1 MGRMRIQ
8 IRGQTAF
15 GIAGESFWKGTYCM
29 KRFIFLLASALL
41 IARTAAF
48 GEGISRSPEGLI
60 QVEGQKFGIAFWEQN
75 WKTSAS
81 QLFKP
86 EIATF
91 PGEEGIRTPEGIR
104 RDGTFR
110 ISDRYEFHLAE
121 TFLQTTPEKLQLH
134 FTLTSETGIPSAI
147 ICWHTLVPDNLYV
160 KAPALYNGKPIPCE
174 RKKQLVQCRSAGNDS
189 LTLNLKQGRLV
200 ITGTFNLTVRR
211 NEWGFMEVRLS
222 FSHPWGKI
230 RRSELKVSLNYTP
243 YASHP
248 INLRQAVNMGFRDEF
263 PDDGKGGWTDQG
275 PQNDLSAMTPGTQNM
290 GGVPFDI
297 IDPVSNRGRS
307 CLAMRGT
314 HRPGFLE
321 KARITIPGVA
331 GKYLYLLNAMA
342 WLPGGKKIRCGAVR
356 IGYEDGTEQMQE
368 LAAGVDT
375 ADFWNPSNLKNGT
388 VVWKNSNGEANIGL
402 YATRIPLRDGKKVV
416 SLEFLSRGQVW
427 MIPAAT
433 ISDRE
438 MEQKNT
444 IIRTVIRADKH
455 WKGVSFGYQTLPGS
469 VADLSFLV
477 QPGAPAGKYGFLKC
491 RGDQFEFEKRPG
503 VPVRFWGKCMGFRT
517 LFQSEEQTLAMLDEE
532 AALGTNAIRLH
543 HFDNSLTYGKFERG
557 SFHPEYLRKLDF
569 LVAEAKKRGIYIT
582 LDLFTYRHYDVMKKL
597 GNPSMT
603 DYKVLCYFD
612 KKAQNGLLGFA
623 EELFLHVNP
632 YTGKAWKDEPAII
645 TLNLINEGTLP
656 ALLPRTGKRVRE
668 LVDKA
673 FQKYAAER
681 KITLTDLNRGEVHAE
696 FLADAGK
703 RFFHDVKEKLNKLGV
718 KVLFSD
724 QNFAQTALDT
734 RNVYDYV
741 DSHFYFCHPV
751 SLSGRN
757 ASPTFYGSASP
768 IRGYSAGLRNIAL
781 TRILGKPMTITE
793 WNYCWPNPHFFEG
806 PFLTGVYAALQDY
819 NGLWFLSSAFERA
832 KEGTLSA
839 FNSSNNA
846 VMRLALRA
854 GALLYLRG
862 DVKPSVRTI
871 AATVEG
877 GKKVGS
883 FLQLVSKFGIRHP
896 PYPQE
901 GVLLASPDEKIS
913 HPAPVTGRNPE
924 EFLQKLKQMKVMDDN
939 ALSLKRKTALS
950 DTGEL
955 FLDAANEIFTVVT
968 KQSEVLLLPGKREA
982 KGDVLRVRNGS
993 AHAAFHAAALDRHPL
1008 SGSGR
1013 IMILHLTN
1021 LSNEGTVFL
1030 NADQS
1035 ILEKQGTSRQ
1045 VLYRNKAEIELAVTG
1060 KAYTLFACDPNGKRL
1075 FQVPFRKT
1083 KDTLSFTAD
1092 NDAGS
1097 GILLYELIRKTN

>member
-1 MGRMRIQ
+1 MWRKEDPMKHVILLLTS
-8 IRGQTAF
+8 ILCFSLTA
-15 GIAGESFWKGTYCM
+15 S
-29 KRFIFLLASALL
+29 
-41 IARTAAF
+41 
-48 GEGISRSPEGLI
+48 GEGITRSPEGLI
-60 QVEGQKFGIAFWEQN
+60 QVEDQKFGIAFWEQN

-86 EIATF
+86 EIVTF
-91 PGEEGIRTPEGIR
+91 PGEEGIKTPEGIR
-104 RDGTFR
+104 RDGIFR

-121 TFLQTTPEKLQLH
+121 TFLPASQEELKVH
-134 FTLTSETGIPSAI
+134 FTLTSETGVPSAI
-147 ICWHTLVPDNLYV
+147 LCWHTLVPDALYA
-160 KAPALYNGKPIPCE
+160 KAPAIYNGKAIPCE
-174 RKKQLVQCRSAGNDS
+174 RKKQLVQCKSAGNDS

-200 ITGTFNLTVRR
+200 ITGTFQLTVRR
-211 NEWGFMEVRLS
+211 NEWGFTELRLS

-230 RRSELKVSLNYTP
+230 RRSELKVRLNYAP

-275 PQNDLSAMTPGTQNM
+275 PQNDLSAMTLGTQNM
-290 GGVPFDI
+290 GGVPFNI
-297 IDPVSNRGRS
+297 IDPASNRGRS
-307 CLAMRGT
+307 CLAIRGT
-314 HRPGFLE
+314 HRPYFLE
-321 KARITIPGVA
+321 KAQVSVPGVA
-331 GKYLYLLNAMA
+331 GRYLYLLNAMA

-368 LAAGVDT
+368 LTSGVDT

-402 YATRIPLRDGKKVV
+402 YATKIPLREGKKVV
-416 SLEFLSRGQVW
+416 SLEFLSRGEVW

-438 MEQKNT
+438 IEQKNT
-444 IIRTVIRADKH
+444 LIRTVIRADKH

-477 QPGAPAGKYGFLKC
+477 RPGAPAGKYGFLKC

-517 LFQSEEQTLAMLDEE
+517 LFQSGDQTLAMLDEE

-543 HFDNSLTYGKFERG
+543 HFDNSLTHGKRKRG
-557 SFHPEYLRKLDF
+557 TFHPENLRKLDF

-582 LDLFTYRHYDVMKKL
+582 LDLFTYRHYDVMEKL

-612 KKAQNGLLGFA
+612 EQARAGLLGFA

-632 YTGKAWKDEPAII
+632 YTGTAWKDEPAII

-681 KITLTDLNRGEVHAE
+681 NITLTAQNRGEVHAG

-703 RFFHDVKEKLNKLGV
+703 RFFHEVKGKLKKLGV

-751 SLSGRN
+751 SLSGGN
-757 ASPTFYGSASP
+757 APPTFYGSRSP
-768 IRGYSAGLRNIAL
+768 IRGYSAGLRDIAL
-781 TRILGKPMTITE
+781 TRIIGKPMTITE

-806 PFLTGVYAALQDY
+806 PFLTGAYAALQGY

-832 KEGTLSA
+832 KEGTLSE

-854 GALLYLRG
+854 GALLYLRE
-862 DVKPSVRTI
+862 DVKPSLRTI

-877 GKKVGS
+877 GKKAGS

-896 PYPQE
+896 PYPRE

-913 HPAPVTGRNPE
+913 HPSSVTGKNLE
-924 EFLQKLKQMKVMDDN
+924 EFLQKLKQKKVIGEN

-968 KQSEVLLLPGKREA
+968 QRAEVLLLPKKREA
-982 KGDVLRVRNGS
+982 KGSILHVRNGS
-993 AHAAFHAAALDRHPL
+993 AHAAFYAGSLDGLPL
-1008 SGSGR
+1008 PRSGR

-1021 LSNEGTVFL
+1021 LSNEGTVFR

-1045 VLYRNKAEIELAVTG
+1045 LLYRNKAEIELAVTG
-1060 KAYTLFACDPNGKRL
+1060 NAYTLFACDPNGKRL
-1075 FQVPFRKT
+1075 FQIPFRKT
-1083 KDTLSFTAD
+1083 EKTLSFTAD

>member
-1 MGRMRIQ
+1 
-8 IRGQTAF
+8 
-15 GIAGESFWKGTYCM
+15 M
-29 KRFIFLLASALL
+29 KRFFFLLASALL
-41 IARTAAF
+41 IAQTAVF

-211 NEWGFMEVRLS
+211 NEWGFTEVRLS

-444 IIRTVIRADKH
+444 IIRTVIRSDKH

-681 KITLTDLNRGEVHAE
+681 KITLTDQNRGEVHAE

-806 PFLTGVYAALQDY
+806 PFLTGAYAALQDY

-1060 KAYTLFACDPNGKRL
+1060 KVYTLFACDPNGKRL

>member
-1 MGRMRIQ
+1 MGRIRIR
-8 IRGQTAF
+8 IRGQTVS

-29 KRFIFLLASALL
+29 KRLIFLLASALL
-41 IARTAAF
+41 SAQAAVF

-86 EIATF
+86 GTVTF

-121 TFLQTTPEKLQLH
+121 TSLQPTPEKLQLH
-134 FTLTSETGIPSAI
+134 FTLTSETGVPSAI
-147 ICWHTLVPDNLYV
+147 ICWHTLIPDNLYA
-160 KAPALYNGKPIPCE
+160 KAPAIYNGKSIPCE
-174 RKKQLVQCRSAGNDS
+174 QKKQIVQCKSAGNDS
-189 LTLNLKQGRLV
+189 LTLNLKQGCLV

-211 NEWGFMEVRLS
+211 NEWGFTEVRLS

-297 IDPVSNRGRS
+297 IAPASNCGRS

-321 KARITIPGVA
+321 KAQVTVPGVA

-342 WLPGGKKIRCGAVR
+342 WLPRGKKIRCGAVR
-356 IGYEDGTEQMQE
+356 IGYEDGTGQMQE
-368 LAAGVDT
+368 LTSGVDT

-402 YATRIPLRDGKKVV
+402 YATKIPLRDGKKVV
-416 SLEFLSRGQVW
+416 SLELLSRGQVW
-427 MIPAAT
+427 MILAAT

-438 MEQKNT
+438 IEQKNT

-455 WKGVSFGYQTLPGS
+455 WKAISFGYQTHPGS

-477 QPGAPAGKYGFLKC
+477 RPGAPAGKYGFLKC
-491 RGDQFEFEKRPG
+491 RDDQFEFEKRPG

-543 HFDNSLTYGKFERG
+543 HFDNSLTDGRLERG

-668 LVDKA
+668 LVVKA

-681 KITLTDLNRGEVHAE
+681 KITLTDQNRGEVHAE

-703 RFFHDVKEKLNKLGV
+703 RFFREVKEKLNKLGV

-751 SLSGRN
+751 SLSGKN
-757 ASPTFYGSASP
+757 APPTFYGSSSP
-768 IRGYSAGLRNIAL
+768 IRGYSAGLRDIAL

-806 PFLTGVYAALQDY
+806 PFLTGAYAALQDY
-819 NGLWFLSSAFERA
+819 NGLWLLSSAFERA

-913 HPAPVTGRNPE
+913 HPALVTGRNLE
-924 EFLQKLKQMKVMDDN
+924 EFLQKLKQKKVMDDN

-955 FLDAANEIFTVVT
+955 FLDAANGIFTVVT

-982 KGDVLRVRNGS
+982 KGNILGVRNGS
-993 AHAAFHAAALDRHPL
+993 ADAAFYAAALDRHPL

>member
-1 MGRMRIQ
+1 MGRIRIR
-8 IRGQTAF
+8 IRGQTVS

-29 KRFIFLLASALL
+29 KRLIFLLASALL
-41 IARTAAF
+41 IAQAAVF

-86 EIATF
+86 GTVTF

-121 TFLQTTPEKLQLH
+121 TFLQPTPEKLQLH
-134 FTLTSETGIPSAI
+134 FTLTSETGVPSAI
-147 ICWHTLVPDNLYV
+147 ICWHTLIPDSLYA
-160 KAPALYNGKPIPCE
+160 KAPAIYNGKSIPCE
-174 RKKQLVQCRSAGNDS
+174 QKKQIVQCKSAGNDS

-200 ITGTFNLTVRR
+200 LTGTFNLTVRR
-211 NEWGFMEVRLS
+211 NEWGFTEVRLS

-275 PQNDLSAMTPGTQNM
+275 PQNDLSSMTPGMQNM

-297 IDPVSNRGRS
+297 IDPASNRGRS

-321 KARITIPGVA
+321 KAKVTVSGVA

-356 IGYEDGTEQMQE
+356 IGYEDGTGQMQE
-368 LAAGVDT
+368 LTSGVDT

-402 YATRIPLRDGKKVV
+402 YATKIPLRDGKKVV
-416 SLEFLSRGQVW
+416 SLELLSRGQVW
-427 MIPAAT
+427 MILAAT

-438 MEQKNT
+438 IEQKNT

-455 WKGVSFGYQTLPGS
+455 WKAISFGYQTHPGS

-477 QPGAPAGKYGFLKC
+477 RPGAPAGKYGFLKC
-491 RGDQFEFEKRPG
+491 RDDLFEFEKRPG

-543 HFDNSLTYGKFERG
+543 HFDNSLTDGRLERG

-668 LVDKA
+668 LVVKA

-681 KITLTDLNRGEVHAE
+681 KITLTDQNRGEVHAE

-703 RFFHDVKEKLNKLGV
+703 RFFREVKEKLNKLGV

-751 SLSGRN
+751 SLSGKN
-757 ASPTFYGSASP
+757 APPTFYGSSSP
-768 IRGYSAGLRNIAL
+768 IRGYSAGLRDIAL

-806 PFLTGVYAALQDY
+806 PFLTGAYAALQDY
-819 NGLWFLSSAFERA
+819 NGLWLLSSAFERA

-913 HPAPVTGRNPE
+913 HPALVTGRNLE
-924 EFLQKLKQMKVMDDN
+924 EFLQKLKQKKVMDDN

-955 FLDAANEIFTVVT
+955 FLDAANGIFTVVT

-982 KGDVLRVRNGS
+982 KGNILGVRNGS
-993 AHAAFHAAALDRHPL
+993 ADAAFYAAALDRHPL

>member
-8 IRGQTAF
+8 IRGQTAS

-211 NEWGFMEVRLS
+211 NEWGFTEVRLS

-681 KITLTDLNRGEVHAE
+681 KITLTDQNRGEVHAE

-877 GKKVGS
+877 WKKVGS

>member
-1 MGRMRIQ
+1 MKSGVQSLEFYI
-8 IRGQTAF
+8 T
-15 GIAGESFWKGTYCM
+15 GTYCM

-104 RDGTFR
+104 HDGTFR

-121 TFLQTTPEKLQLH
+121 TFLQPTPEKLQLH

-189 LTLNLKQGRLV
+189 LTLSLKQGRLV

-211 NEWGFMEVRLS
+211 NEWGFTEVRLS

-681 KITLTDLNRGEVHAE
+681 KITLTDQNRGEVHAE

-751 SLSGRN
+751 SLSDRN

-806 PFLTGVYAALQDY
+806 PFLTGAYAALQDY

-1083 KDTLSFTAD
+1083 KGTLSFTAD

>member
-1 MGRMRIQ
+1 
-8 IRGQTAF
+8 
-15 GIAGESFWKGTYCM
+15 M

-121 TFLQTTPEKLQLH
+121 TFLQPTPEKLQLH
-134 FTLTSETGIPSAI
+134 FTLTSETGVPSAI
-147 ICWHTLVPDNLYV
+147 ICWHTLIPDNLYA

-211 NEWGFMEVRLS
+211 NEWGFTEVRLS

-444 IIRTVIRADKH
+444 IIRTVIRSDKH

-806 PFLTGVYAALQDY
+806 PFLTGAYAALQDY

>member
-8 IRGQTAF
+8 IRGQTAS

-211 NEWGFMEVRLS
+211 NEWGFTEVRLS

-681 KITLTDLNRGEVHAE
+681 KITLTDQNRGEVHAE

>member
-8 IRGQTAF
+8 IRGQTAS

-121 TFLQTTPEKLQLH
+121 TFLQPTPEKLQLH
-134 FTLTSETGIPSAI
+134 FTLTSETGVPSAI
-147 ICWHTLVPDNLYV
+147 ICWHTLIPDNLYA

-211 NEWGFMEVRLS
+211 NEWGFTEVRLS

-444 IIRTVIRADKH
+444 IIRTVIRSDKH

-806 PFLTGVYAALQDY
+806 PFLTGAYAALQDY

>member
-1 MGRMRIQ
+1 
-8 IRGQTAF
+8 
-15 GIAGESFWKGTYCM
+15 M
-29 KRFIFLLASALL
+29 KRFFFLLASALL
-41 IARTAAF
+41 IAQTAVF

-211 NEWGFMEVRLS
+211 NEWGFTEVRLS

-681 KITLTDLNRGEVHAE
+681 KITLTDQNRGEVHAE

-877 GKKVGS
+877 GEKVGS
-883 FLQLVSKFGIRHP
+883 FLQLVSKFGIRHS